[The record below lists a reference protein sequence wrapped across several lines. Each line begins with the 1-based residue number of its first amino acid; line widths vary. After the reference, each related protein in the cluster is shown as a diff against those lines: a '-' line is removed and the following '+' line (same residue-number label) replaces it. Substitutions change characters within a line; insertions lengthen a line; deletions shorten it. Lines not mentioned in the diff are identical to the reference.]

1 MKASFRCQLEQAVVP
16 ELMVGFWRRLAVN
29 LERCELVIEV
39 LRIQITL
46 TVGNEL
52 NMME

>member
-1 MKASFRCQLEQAVVP
+1 MASFMCQLEQAVVP
-16 ELMVGFWRRLAVN
+16 EVMVVFCRRLAVN
-29 LERCELVIEV
+29 LERCELIIEV

-46 TVGNEL
+46 TLENEL